1 MISQISTP
9 KSQLLNPNPY
19 ILILGAG
26 GHCRSLIDVIELED
40 KFKIAGIIDNELSIG
55 GKVLNYEVIGSDNDL
70 SKLRERYEYAVIGV
84 GQIKTPKIR
93 IKLFNLLKKLNF
105 KLPVIISPKAY
116 VSKYAEIDEGTVI
129 MHDALVNANAKIG
142 KNCII
147 NTKALIEH
155 DAIIED
161 NCHISTDAVINGGV
175 VIGQGSFIGS
185 NSVTKENIKIPE
197 NSFIKAGSVVK

>member
-1 MISQISTP
+1 MRE
-9 KSQLLNPNPY
+9 

-26 GHCRSLIDVIELED
+26 GHCRSIIDVIELED
-40 KFKIAGIIDNELSIG
+40 KFKIAGIIDNELPVGSR
-55 GKVLNYEVIGSDNDL
+55 VLGYEVIGNDNDL
-70 SKLRERYEYAVIGV
+70 ENLRSKYEYAIIGV
-84 GQIKTPKIR
+84 GQIKTPKVR
-93 IKLFNLLKKLNF
+93 IKLFNLLKGLNF
-105 KLPVIISPKAY
+105 KLPVIVSPRAY
-116 VSKYAEIDEGTVI
+116 VSKYAKIGEGTVI
-129 MHDALVNANAKIG
+129 MHDALVNTNAKIG

-155 DAIIED
+155 DVVIED

-185 NSVTKENIKIPE
+185 NAITKENIKIPE